1 MSVCI
6 GAICLKK
13 NEPRIVLCSDRRLE
27 DDISGSDACVKWD
40 VIGGGFAALIS
51 ADDFSLALAHVD
63 IIRGH
68 FAGRQLED
76 NGFLDELKVCA
87 SLMKRSVLD
96 EFAMGRLGV
105 TYDHLLKEGA
115 TSLPKDIRREIF
127 TEIQSQHLGCEI
139 LVAGFIGKSP
149 HLYGIFNDCA
159 VRRIDAFEAV
169 GSGATIA
176 RSALRQRGF
185 VSAMSLDEAAYYVWE
200 AKRFSE
206 IAPGVGAQ
214 TDFEVL
220 SPDGKMRLQHA
231 AIRPA
236 LDGAYR
242 KFGLQKY
249 IRDDLL
255 QACFPDA

>member
-1 MSVCI
+1 MASRLSRAVPRQALCI
-6 GAICLKK
+6 I
-13 NEPRIVLCSDRRLE
+13 E
-27 DDISGSDACVKWD
+27 VKWD

-68 FAGRQLED
+68 FAGRQPEND
-76 NGFLDELKVCA
+76 GFLDELKVCA
-87 SLMKRSVLD
+87 SLMKRSVLN
-96 EFAMGRLGV
+96 EFAMGKLGM
-105 TYDHLLKEGA
+105 TYDQLLKEGA
-115 TSLPKDIRREIF
+115 RLLPKDIHRDVF
-127 TEIQSQHLGCEI
+127 YEIQKQQLGCEI
-139 LVAGFIGKSP
+139 LVAGFIGESP
-149 HLYGIFNDCA
+149 HLYGIWNDCA
-159 VRRIDAFEAV
+159 VRRIYTFEAV

-176 RSALRQRGF
+176 RSVLRQRGF

-220 SPDGKMRLQHA
+220 SPDGKMGLQHA
-231 AIRPA
+231 AIRPT

-249 IRDDLL
+249 IRDDQL
-255 QACFPDA
+255 QACFPDG